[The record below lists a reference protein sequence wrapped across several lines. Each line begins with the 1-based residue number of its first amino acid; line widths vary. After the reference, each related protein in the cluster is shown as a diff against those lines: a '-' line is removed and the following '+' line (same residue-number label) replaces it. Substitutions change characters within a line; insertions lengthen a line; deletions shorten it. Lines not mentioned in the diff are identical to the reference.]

1 MPDISIFES
10 RTGNLT
16 CTPGEIFDFVTDI
29 RNFRQFVPAGTI
41 EDLKVEA
48 ESCSFR
54 VSPVGDVRFSL
65 SQRETNR
72 KVVYEG
78 NVLHSNDF
86 SLVLDIRENTSGK
99 AVVNLKLEAHLNPLL
114 KMMAAKPIERFLE
127 KMIDEMENFSGWQSA
142 AHKNLH

>member
-1 MPDISIFES
+1 MGDISTFES

-41 EDLKVEA
+41 ENLKVEA

-54 VSPVGDVRFSL
+54 VSPVGDVRFNL
-65 SQRETNR
+65 AQREPHK

-86 SLVLDIRENTSGK
+86 SLVLDIRENISGK
-99 AVVNLKLEAHLNPLL
+99 AVVNLRLAAHLNPLL
-114 KMMAAKPIERFLE
+114 KMMAAKPIAAFLE
-127 KMIDEMENFSGWQSA
+127 KMIDEMEKFKVWQSG
-142 AHKNLH
+142 KI